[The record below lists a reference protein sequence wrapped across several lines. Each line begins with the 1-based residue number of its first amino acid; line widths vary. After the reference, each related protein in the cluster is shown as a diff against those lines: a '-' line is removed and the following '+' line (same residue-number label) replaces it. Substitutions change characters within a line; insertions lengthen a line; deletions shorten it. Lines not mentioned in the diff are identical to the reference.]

1 MRINIGS
8 FLCALACACST
19 ASAGVSEIADSAAEA
34 ARSYGAAVRSCDMG
48 WALDYM
54 YPPLKRMYAEQFAG
68 RGDKEADNAR
78 RIMGLTQETPQQARA
93 RGESGMRALRE
104 HYVKM
109 GKQMISSGL
118 KIESFTVREPV
129 SEYVL
134 TPPSSVVNA
143 VKRDKDGRVRAD
155 ELQGDGE
162 RSRLVVLPTVLVVS
176 GPGKNGTTVRVERR
190 SHIYAIRDEVVRG
203 EIDRNGLTPRETR
216 INKWYFVD
224 GNTDINTLRTFFPG
238 LPLNITLPSGDER
251 VLR

>member
-1 MRINIGS
+1 MRMSVAI
-8 FLCALACACST
+8 FLCALVSVCST
-19 ASAGVSEIADSAAEA
+19 VLGVVSETANSAAEA

-68 RGDKEADNAR
+68 RGEKEADNAR
-78 RIMGLTQETPQQARA
+78 RIMGLAHETPQQARA
-93 RGESGMRALRE
+93 RVEAGMRALRE

-118 KIESFTVREPV
+118 RIESFTVREPV
-129 SEYVL
+129 AEYVL
-134 TPPSSVVNA
+134 TPASSVVTA
-143 VKRDKDGRVRAD
+143 VKQDRDGRVRAD
-155 ELQGDGE
+155 ELQGNGE
-162 RSRLVVLPTVLVVS
+162 KSRLVVLPTMLVVN

-190 SHIYAIRDEVVRG
+190 SYIYAIRDEVVRG
-203 EIDRNGLTPRETR
+203 ETDRNGLTPRETR

-224 GNTDINTLRTFFPG
+224 GNTDINTFRTFFPG
-238 LPLNITLPSGDER
+238 LPLNITLPSIGER